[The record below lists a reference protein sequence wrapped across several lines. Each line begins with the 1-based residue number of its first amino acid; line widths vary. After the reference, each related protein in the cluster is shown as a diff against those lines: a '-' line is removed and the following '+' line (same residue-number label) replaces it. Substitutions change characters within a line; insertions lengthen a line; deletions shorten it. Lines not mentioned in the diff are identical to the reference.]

1 MKASSLKKFEEIDSD
16 MSKHA
21 SGKGKLFKAIT
32 EAQENPQ
39 IIKEKLKEM
48 EEKATSVALGKKVAS
63 QGNHWMN

>member
-21 SGKGKLFKAIT
+21 GKGKLFKAIT

-48 EEKATSVALGKKVAS
+48 EEKATTVASGKNVAS